1 MIELSDISHVGS
13 EAIMNEQEGLN
24 VRSDVEGAAEAGN
37 TPYCR
42 GSSCRT
48 KVVQLDRALSLG
60 LPLGS
65 VD

>member
-24 VRSDVEGAAEAGN
+24 VRSDVEGAAEAGK
-37 TPYCR
+37 TPYRR

-48 KVVQLDRALSLG
+48 
-60 LPLGS
+60 
-65 VD
+65 